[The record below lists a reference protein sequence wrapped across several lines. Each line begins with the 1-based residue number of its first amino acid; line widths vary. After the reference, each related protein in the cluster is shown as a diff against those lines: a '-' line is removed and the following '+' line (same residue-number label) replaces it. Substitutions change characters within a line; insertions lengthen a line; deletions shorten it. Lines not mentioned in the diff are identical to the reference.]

1 MNGLPF
7 VKLLQTTL
15 RHCAS
20 AMVMLGAISLA
31 AQAQTP
37 EWAPTKPVR
46 IIVPIVGSTNDVLAR
61 LLAPKLSEVLG
72 QPVLVENKPGAG
84 GNLGADMVAKA
95 APDGHTLLIGYNGPM
110 AINVSLFDKMPY
122 DPVKDLAPITLAV
135 KSPQYLV
142 AHPGSGLQSVQDLV
156 NQARANP
163 TKFSY
168 GSVAVGS
175 ASHLTMEMLKM
186 AAGVQITHV
195 PYKGAGPAVTDLI
208 AGNIQV
214 VFFVPGNVQQFAKD
228 GRLRLLAST
237 GRKRYASTPDV
248 PTMIE
253 LGFKDFEATVWAG
266 FLLPAKTPKP
276 IVDRYHRELTKV
288 LQSPEVADKLRQ
300 IEYDVVTCT
309 PDEFSAWIKTE
320 IQRWGQII
328 KVTGSKLD

>member
-1 MNGLPF
+1 MRWHRPCQAGLHWAWA
-7 VKLLQTTL
+7 VGLLL
-15 RHCAS
+15 GHAS
-20 AMVMLGAISLA
+20 V
-31 AQAQTP
+31 QAQ
-37 EWAPTKPVR
+37 EWVPSKTVR
-46 IIVPIVGSTNDVLAR
+46 IVVPIAGTTNDTLAR
-61 LLAPKLSEVLG
+61 LVAPKLAEALG
-72 QPVLVENKPGAG
+72 QAVIVENRPGAG
-84 GNLGADMVAKA
+84 GNIGSAFVSKAD
-95 APDGHTLLIGYNGPM
+95 PDGHTLLVGYNGPI
-110 AINVSLFDKMPY
+110 AINPTLMKNAL
-122 DPVKDLAPITLAV
+122 DPVKDLTPVTLAM
-135 KSPQYLV
+135 KGAQYLV
-142 AHPGSGLQSVQDLV
+142 VNPAAGVSNVQELVQS
-156 NQARANP
+156 AKKNP
-163 TKFSY
+163 NKWSY
-168 GSVAVGS
+168 ASVAVGS
-175 ASHLTMEMLKM
+175 GSHLTMEMLKM
-186 AAGVQITHV
+186 AADINLTHV
-195 PYKGAGPAVTDLI
+195 PYKGGGEAIGALVAGDVQA
-208 AGNIQV
+208 A
-214 VFFVPGNVQQFAKD
+214 FFVPGNVQQFAKD